1 MMIRR
6 DVGPAIH
13 REQRERLAVLI
24 FAPDACHAEP
34 AIALQREEPF
44 IEALLRLVGRI
55 GEFVEAVAQDQ
66 AAMRRKIAP
75 FRPEII
81 DGLAR
86 RSRPA
91 PPPLDAPSSEAR
103 RVRRECVNT
112 RISRWSQYIEKK

>member
-1 MMIRR
+1 MFFFKQKTAYEMRISDWSS
-6 DVGPAIH
+6 DVCSSD
-13 REQRERLAVLI
+13 L
-24 FAPDACHAEP
+24 ACHAEP

-75 FRPEII
+75 FRTEII

-91 PPPLDAPSSEAR
+91 PPPVDELSKLRSLAASHDDRKSTRLNSSH
-103 RVRRECVNT
+103 
-112 RISRWSQYIEKK
+112 